1 VFHPQFPIHHPHRRV
16 RVSSLFFFD
25 KLHRHQLP
33 AFPAK
38 VRAQDV
44 FQIVRGDVVV
54 VVFFLVVSSFRSVEA
69 SREVAPS
76 GHFLEHLDGV
86 SQPMMLLLL
95 MMMMMV
101 FVFCS
106 RSRRRPRRRLKRA
119 RE

>member
-16 RVSSLFFFD
+16 RVTSLFFFD

-54 VVFFLVVSSFRSVEA
+54 VVVVFPFVVSSFRSVEA

-86 SQPMMLLLL
+86 SQPMMMLL
-95 MMMMMV
+95 V
-101 FVFCS
+101 VFFVFCS
-106 RSRRRPRRRLKRA
+106 RSRRRRRLKRA

>member
-54 VVFFLVVSSFRSVEA
+54 VVVIFPLVVSSFRSVEA

-86 SQPMMLLLL
+86 SQPMMLLV
-95 MMMMMV
+95 V

-106 RSRRRPRRRLKRA
+106 RSRRRRLKRA

>member
-54 VVFFLVVSSFRSVEA
+54 LVVSSFRSVEA

-86 SQPMMLLLL
+86 SQPMM
-95 MMMMMV
+95 MV

-106 RSRRRPRRRLKRA
+106 RSRRRFCRRPRRRLKRA

>member
-54 VVFFLVVSSFRSVEA
+54 VVVVFPLVVSSFRSVEA

-86 SQPMMLLLL
+86 SQPMMMLL
-95 MMMMMV
+95 V
-101 FVFCS
+101 VFFVFCS
-106 RSRRRPRRRLKRA
+106 RSRRRRRLKRA

>member
-54 VVFFLVVSSFRSVEA
+54 LVVSSFRSVEA

-86 SQPMMLLLL
+86 SQPMM